1 MVCIKWLRWYG
12 NPVSNMYPAPCV
24 SVVRKSR
31 TNTVECCWLHT
42 VVLQPQVTRATVS
55 IYVTNRTL
63 QSRILQ
69 LLFGLVSDSKRL
81 QRWFASVVWTCRRLP
96 KTKGTSLLSAAI
108 HMVSKRCA
116 PIIGTSAVTSTMHSI
131 LVTKAT
137 SEILTDVNKI
147 RP

>member
-31 TNTVECCWLHT
+31 TNTVECCWLRT

-55 IYVTNRTL
+55 IYVTNQTL
-63 QSRILQ
+63 RSRILQ
-69 LLFGLVSDSKRL
+69 MLFGLVSDSKRL
-81 QRWFASVVWTCRRLP
+81 QKWFTSVVWTCRRLP
-96 KTKGTSLLSAAI
+96 KTKGTSLLSATI
-108 HMVSKRCA
+108 HAVSRRCVH
-116 PIIGTSAVTSTMHSI
+116 IIGTSAVRSTMHSI